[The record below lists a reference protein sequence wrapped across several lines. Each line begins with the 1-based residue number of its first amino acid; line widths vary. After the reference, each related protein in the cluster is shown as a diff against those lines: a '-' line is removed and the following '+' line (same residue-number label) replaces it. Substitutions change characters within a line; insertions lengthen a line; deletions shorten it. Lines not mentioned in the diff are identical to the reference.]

1 MDIDEITRR
10 LGDVP
15 GMPPNLGRVV
25 YDHLRET
32 GAADVLE
39 LGTANGRSAA
49 YMAAALEAGGGGRV
63 TTVDHVSAAYE
74 PGPQQVL
81 EQVGLAHRVDVARTD
96 ASSYTWWLKDR
107 IAERSDEHGNCEPA
121 YDFCYL
127 DGSHDWTVDGFAA
140 LLVEKLLRPG
150 GWLLLDDLDW
160 TFEGNETREQS
171 EGIRYRLSPDE
182 RTQPHMRAVFD
193 LLLRQHPSF
202 TEFRD
207 QDLDWG
213 WAKKAPGEPRR
224 YEVTTARPVGA
235 LATQMVLRASRRV
248 LRMRRGGG
256 AS

>member
-1 MDIDEITRR
+1 MDIDEVTRR
-10 LGDVP
+10 LGDTP

-25 YDHLRET
+25 YDHLREQRAT
-32 GAADVLE
+32 DVLE

-49 YMAAALEAGGGGRV
+49 YMAAALEANGSGRV
-63 TTVDHVSAAYE
+63 TTVDHVSADYRPTPDETLSKA
-74 PGPQQVL
+74 
-81 EQVGLAHRVDVARTD
+81 GLADRVRIVRTD
-96 ASSYTWWLKDR
+96 ASSYTWWLKNE
-107 IAERSDEHGNCEPA
+107 IAAASDADGNCQPQ

-171 EGIRYRLSPDE
+171 EGIRYPLSSEE

-202 TEFRD
+202 TEFRE

-224 YEVTTARPVGA
+224 YEVVTARPPGA
-235 LATQMVLRASRRV
+235 LITQTVLRAGRRILRARRSR
-248 LRMRRGGG
+248 
-256 AS
+256 